1 LLVPKRQLPASLGWS
16 FAFGVPNLQIG
27 NPRKTRLTQRSQLNT
42 SIVLNIIW
50 ISFFL
55 AAFCTALFKLVFLGD
70 QQVFAQIMEA
80 MFALSKSAFE
90 ISLGL
95 TGVLALWLGIMRI
108 GEKSGFILLLT
119 QSLTPLFSRLMP
131 DVPKGHPALGAIV
144 MNISANALGLD
155 NAATPLGIKAMQ
167 ELQTLNPHPETA
179 SNAQILFLVI
189 NTAGV
194 TLFPVTI
201 FTYRAQLGAANPT
214 DVFIPI
220 LIATYVGTMVGLF
233 TVAYVQKINLL
244 DKVIVAYLGGFT
256 LVVGGIL
263 AYFSS
268 LPQQQML
275 EQSAIISNFILF
287 SLVIT
292 FILGAIN
299 KEINAYDAFIEG
311 AKEGFHT
318 ATTIIP
324 YLVAMLV
331 AIGVFRASGALDL
344 LADLARTI
352 VHYFMLDD
360 RFVDALPT
368 ALMKPFSGSGARA
381 MMIDTMKT
389 MGADSF
395 AGRLSSI
402 VQGST
407 ETTFYV
413 LAIYFGSVGI
423 KHIRHAAACGIIADF
438 AGIVASIF
446 VAYWFFG

>member
-1 LLVPKRQLPASLGWS
+1 
-16 FAFGVPNLQIG
+16 
-27 NPRKTRLTQRSQLNT
+27 
-42 SIVLNIIW
+42 
-50 ISFFL
+50 
-55 AAFCTALFKLVFLGD
+55 
-70 QQVFAQIMEA
+70 MEA

-90 ISLGL
+90 IALGL

-167 ELQTLNPHPETA
+167 ELQTLNPNPETA

-189 NTAGV
+189 NTSGV

-220 LIATYVGTMVGLF
+220 LIATYMSTLVGLLA
-233 TVAYVQKINLL
+233 VAFVQKINLL

>member
-1 LLVPKRQLPASLGWS
+1 
-16 FAFGVPNLQIG
+16 
-27 NPRKTRLTQRSQLNT
+27 
-42 SIVLNIIW
+42 VLNIIW

-55 AAFCTALFKLVFLGD
+55 VAFCTALFKLVFLGD

-108 GEKSGFILLLT
+108 GEKSGFIQLLT

-167 ELQTLNPHPETA
+167 ELQSLNPNPETA

-189 NTAGV
+189 NTSSV

-220 LIATYVGTMVGLF
+220 LIATYMSTLAGLLA
-233 TVAYVQKINLL
+233 VAFVQKINLL
-244 DKVIVAYLGGFT
+244 DKVVMAYLGGFT

-275 EQSAIISNFILF
+275 EQSALISNFILF

-299 KEINAYDAFIEG
+299 KEINAYEAFIEG
-311 AKEGFHT
+311 AKEGFQT
-318 ATTIIP
+318 AITIIP

-344 LADLARTI
+344 LADLARAA

-368 ALMKPFSGSGARA
+368 ALIKPFSGSGARA

-389 MGADSF
+389 LGADSF

-438 AGIVASIF
+438 AGVVASIF

>member
-1 LLVPKRQLPASLGWS
+1 
-16 FAFGVPNLQIG
+16 
-27 NPRKTRLTQRSQLNT
+27 
-42 SIVLNIIW
+42 VLNILW
-50 ISFFL
+50 IGFFL
-55 AAFCTALFKLVFLGD
+55 IAFVIALVKLVVFGD
-70 QQVFAQIMEA
+70 QAVFGQIMTA
-80 MFALSKSAFE
+80 MFSSAKSAFE

-95 TGVLALWLGIMRI
+95 TGVLSLWLGIMKI
-108 GEKSGFILLLT
+108 GECSGFIQLLT
-119 QSLTPLFSRLMP
+119 NFLTPLFARLMP

-144 MNISANALGLD
+144 MNISANMLGLD
-155 NAATPLGIKAMQ
+155 NAATPLGIKAMKD
-167 ELQTLNPHPETA
+167 LQSLNPQPNTA

-201 FTYRAQLGAANPT
+201 LTYRAQLGAANPS

-220 LIATYVGTMVGLF
+220 LIATYMSTLTGLLA
-233 TVAYVQKINLL
+233 VAAVQKINLL
-244 DKVIVAYLGGFT
+244 DKVVMAYLAGFS
-256 LVVGGIL
+256 LAVGGLL
-263 AYFSS
+263 AYFTH
-268 LPQQQML
+268 LPQQEML
-275 EQSAIISNFILF
+275 AQSALMSNVILF
-287 SLVIT
+287 SLIIT
-292 FILGAIN
+292 FICGAIY
-299 KEINAYDAFIEG
+299 KKVNAYDAFIEG
-311 AKEGFHT
+311 AKEGFQT
-318 ATTIIP
+318 AVTIIP

-344 LADLARTI
+344 LADGARSI
-352 VHYFMLDD
+352 VHFFNMDD

-389 MGADSF
+389 HGADSF
-395 AGRLSSI
+395 AGRLSAI

-423 KHIRHAAACGIIADF
+423 KHIRHAATCGIIADLG
-438 AGIVASIF
+438 GIIAAIF